1 MDEELKREQATT
13 QIAKPDTSY
22 TDPYAGQLRE
32 LYTRITERKPFEYNA
47 DDDSMYQQYRDRYMS
62 LGREAMKDTIGQASA
77 LTGGYGSSYAQ
88 SVGHQAYDKYL
99 LGLNDKALELYEAAY
114 GRWKDDENRD
124 RQNYAMLGDLS
135 DREYGKWS
143 DQYNR
148 DLSKYELG
156 LDEAGLRAQYGDFS
170 GYADIYGDE
179 AAAKISKG
187 WAMQNPDAALAMGV
201 IDQGTYAQLKLYSQY
216 PALAL
221 MGFSGSS
228 ILGALGGGGGDSGG
242 DGGNWYKA
250 TGTYNETYNPT
261 GQLFPGAGGSGIGVS
276 PSDYY
281 GARAAGMTHQQIVD
295 TVNG

>member
-22 TDPYAGQLRE
+22 TDPYAGQLRD

-179 AAAKISKG
+179 AAAKIS
-187 WAMQNPDAALAMGV
+187 
-201 IDQGTYAQLKLYSQY
+201 T
-216 PALAL
+216 
-221 MGFSGSS
+221 SS
-228 ILGALGGGGGDSGG
+228 IRGLMHSSSSTASTPRSRLWDSAAAVSSAHSGAAVEIPAEMG
-242 DGGNWYKA
+242 A
-250 TGTYNETYNPT
+250 TGTRQPVPITRPITRPASSSPAQE
-261 GQLFPGAGGSGIGVS
+261 GAVS
-276 PSDYY
+276 
-281 GARAAGMTHQQIVD
+281 A
-295 TVNG
+295 